1 MGRENISAKFTRP
14 ADTTAYAS
22 GDLIANST
30 TNSSVTAMSF
40 AVAPG
45 AIQVRRVRIARSK
58 ADITTAAVRLH
69 LYAALPTVANGDNAA
84 WSSTQAATHLG
95 AVDVTFASLM
105 SDGATGQAT
114 TEINFNS
121 SGSVI
126 YGLLEARSALAP
138 ASAEVFAVTLEIC

>member
-1 MGRENISAKFTRP
+1 MGRENITAKVTRP

-22 GDLIANST
+22 GDLVANST
-30 TNSSVTAMSF
+30 TAGSVVPLSF
-40 AVAPG
+40 TVSPG
-45 AIQVRRVRIARSK
+45 PLQIRRVRIARTK
-58 ADITTAAVRLH
+58 ADITTAALRLH
-69 LYAALPTVANGDNAA
+69 LYAALPTVANGDNGA

-114 TEINFNS
+114 TEINCQT
-121 SGSVI
+121 SGTVI

-138 ASAEVFAVTLEIC
+138 ASGEVFAVTLEIC